1 MSRLRHSTRLAAGVL
16 GFVTTI
22 SVAFF
27 IGSYLGDG
35 SHTGTAG
42 SGGNGSKNV
51 PVKVNFPDAELTP
64 QHAVPVSAEVENTA
78 TQRVTF
84 HNVVA
89 TVTSSAP
96 GCQASWF
103 EVKAVKA
110 GNATPEEVAE
120 VQAAINGAP
129 ITGSAYS
136 YPPGETMP
144 MVRNQQVGL
153 QLVLK
158 ETGTDQS
165 ACEGA
170 PVTLRFQLS

>member
-1 MSRLRHSTRLAAGVL
+1 MHRLKHSTRLAAGAL
-16 GFVTTI
+16 GFLTTL
-22 SVAFF
+22 SLAFF

-42 SGGNGSKNV
+42 SGGSGTKSV
-51 PVKVNFPDAELTP
+51 PVKVNFPDGELTP
-64 QHAVPVSAEVENTA
+64 QHPVPVAADVENTA
-78 TQRVTF
+78 SQRVTF
-84 HNVVA
+84 HKVTT

-110 GNATPEEVAE
+110 GSATPEEIAE
-120 VQAAINGAP
+120 VQAAINGTP
-129 ITGSAYS
+129 VTGSAYS

-153 QLVLK
+153 TLVLK